1 MRISFVIPA
10 HNEER
15 ELPATL
21 AAIGAVARELGLD
34 HEVIVADDASTDR
47 TAEVGRAA
55 GATVVS
61 HERRQIA
68 ATRNL
73 GARASGGDLLIFVDA
88 DTRVSTGAVRQAI
101 AAVTNGAVGGGAPMR
116 FDGRIPL
123 YARVLLPAFNALFR
137 FQKRT
142 GGAFLFCTRTALE
155 RAGGWDETVF
165 VAEELFLAA
174 KLQEQGR
181 FVIVRTPVV
190 TSGRKLRTY
199 SGLEMFGLVW
209 RAALMRRKMFESRTH
224 LGLWYGERRE
234 DPGEQALND
243 RQARLHDEAV
253 NERIKA

>member
-1 MRISFVIPA
+1 MQVSFVIPA

-21 AAIGAVARELGLD
+21 AAIAGVARELGLD
-34 HEVIVADDASTDR
+34 HEVIVADDASRDQTV
-47 TAEVGRAA
+47 EIGRGA
-55 GATVVS
+55 GAVVVS

-73 GARASGGDLLIFVDA
+73 GARASRGELLIFVDA
-88 DTRVSTGAVRQAI
+88 DTRVSAGAVREAI
-101 AAVTNGAVGGGAPMR
+101 AAVLGGAVGGGAPIR

-123 YARVLLPAFNALFR
+123 YARVLLPVFNGLFR
-137 FQKRT
+137 IQKRT
-142 GGAFLFCTRTALE
+142 GGAFLFCTRIALE
-155 RAGGWDETVF
+155 KAGGWDETVF

-181 FVIVRTPVV
+181 FAIVRTPVV

-199 SGLEMFGLVW
+199 TGWEMFGLVW
-209 RAALMRRKMFESRTH
+209 RAAVMRRKMFESRTH

-234 DPGEQALND
+234 DPDAGGP
-243 RQARLHDEAV
+243 
-253 NERIKA
+253 